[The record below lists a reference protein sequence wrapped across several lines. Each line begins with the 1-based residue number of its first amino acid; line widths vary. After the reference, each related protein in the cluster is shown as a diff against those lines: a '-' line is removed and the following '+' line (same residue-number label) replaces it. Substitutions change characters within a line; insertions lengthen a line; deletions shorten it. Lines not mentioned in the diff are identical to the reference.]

1 VVPPAGTSPP
11 RFPSATNRSL
21 TAARN
26 ARCAF
31 LVCQAKAGEKK
42 KATGSLRLVLHLTYR
57 EGPLLEKPDDSA
69 SPFYPTNYQ
78 NTNYNLLYQVLLY
91 SLCDWD
97 KNPASAKVAARGKG
111 GSNNAADDD
120 DDDIPEVV
128 KWEDVVEVKS
138 VESGPEA
145 RKKRAEMMKKEGM
158 SGLTSWLLREYA
170 QRYGVGEIFALL
182 AYVPP
187 APKPKLQCPS
197 AYSLSLSLMCGVMI
211 LSRYLEMLIGQ
222 FRLSTARM
230 DLIHEVLIEL
240 KVLTSTTNTIA
251 IPEVR
256 FAPA

>member
-1 VVPPAGTSPP
+1 VPLSELEDQLAVDKWYPLQVHPP
-11 RFPSATNRSL
+11 LSFTISL
-21 TAARN
+21 RNLPVAALN
-26 ARCAF
+26 ARCA
-31 LVCQAKAGEKK
+31 LLLCQAKAGEKK

-111 GSNNAADDD
+111 GSNNAAADDD
-120 DDDIPEVV
+120 DDDIPEVI

-182 AYVPP
+182 AYVILLRSVWENRNCNGQ
-187 APKPKLQCPS
+187 ALT
-197 AYSLSLSLMCGVMI
+197 LSLSRVVCDAI
-211 LSRYLEMLIGQ
+211 LGIW
-222 FRLSTARM
+222 
-230 DLIHEVLIEL
+230 
-240 KVLTSTTNTIA
+240 KC
-251 IPEVR
+251 
-256 FAPA
+256 

>member
-1 VVPPAGTSPP
+1 M
-11 RFPSATNRSL
+11 
-21 TAARN
+21 
-26 ARCAF
+26 
-31 LVCQAKAGEKK
+31 
-42 KATGSLRLVLHLTYR
+42 LHLTYR

-120 DDDIPEVV
+120 DDDIPEVI
-128 KWEDVVEVKS
+128 KWEDGVEVKS

-182 AYVPP
+182 AYVPS

-197 AYSLSLSLMCGVMI
+197 ANSLSLSRV
-211 LSRYLEMLIGQ
+211 
-222 FRLSTARM
+222 
-230 DLIHEVLIEL
+230 V
-240 KVLTSTTNTIA
+240 
-251 IPEVR
+251 
-256 FAPA
+256 

>member
-1 VVPPAGTSPP
+1 MVPPAGTSPP

-197 AYSLSLSLMCGVMI
+197 ANSLSLMCVWCGDT
-211 LSRYLEMLIGQ
+211 L
-222 FRLSTARM
+222 
-230 DLIHEVLIEL
+230 
-240 KVLTSTTNTIA
+240 
-251 IPEVR
+251 
-256 FAPA
+256 